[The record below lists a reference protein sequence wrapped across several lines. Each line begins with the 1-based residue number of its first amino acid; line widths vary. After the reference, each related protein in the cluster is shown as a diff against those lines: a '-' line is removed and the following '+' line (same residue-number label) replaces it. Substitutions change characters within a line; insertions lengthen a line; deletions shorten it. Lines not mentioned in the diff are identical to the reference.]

1 MRISPKG
8 QSRPKKCPTQGFPPP
23 LVTRKPHK
31 QAKKKE
37 IERQSS
43 LTKENKEKE
52 EVLKKRLTRISR
64 SRKEEGS
71 SKKQTQRE
79 NEAKGKG
86 KRENQKENFDGKCA
100 WEIREVAPWYDEA
113 ISALHMSQGQTKRH
127 ITINASTWKMK
138 RRNFKLFLSCHIDK
152 DRNKGATDK
161 SKK

>member
-8 QSRPKKCPTQGFPPP
+8 QSRPKKCPTWGCPPP

-86 KRENQKENFDGKCA
+86 KREN
-100 WEIREVAPWYDEA
+100 
-113 ISALHMSQGQTKRH
+113 
-127 ITINASTWKMK
+127 
-138 RRNFKLFLSCHIDK
+138 
-152 DRNKGATDK
+152 
-161 SKK
+161 

>member
-1 MRISPKG
+1 MRVSLKG
-8 QSRPKKCPTQGFPPP
+8 QSRPKKCPTWGCPPP

-64 SRKEEGS
+64 SRKEEES
-71 SKKQTQRE
+71 SKKRTQRE

-86 KRENQKENFDGKCA
+86 KREN
-100 WEIREVAPWYDEA
+100 
-113 ISALHMSQGQTKRH
+113 
-127 ITINASTWKMK
+127 
-138 RRNFKLFLSCHIDK
+138 
-152 DRNKGATDK
+152 
-161 SKK
+161 